1 MKITFDIT
9 VTSNDNDPYTACEIK
24 SLKDGDVWR
33 PSGLEGDFKSTYG
46 AIAKLCLMNLELANS
61 TDEIF
66 MLFEYYARL
75 YPEAAQLAIKNSQ
88 VIIER
93 GE

>member
-1 MKITFDIT
+1 MKITFEIT
-9 VTSNDNDPYTACEIK
+9 VPSNDSDPYKACEIK
-24 SLKDGDVWR
+24 LLNDGDVWR
-33 PSGLEGDFKSTYG
+33 PSGLEGSSKSTYG
-46 AIAKLCLMNLELANS
+46 AIAKLCLMNLELTNT

-75 YPEAAQLAIKNSQ
+75 YPDSAQLAIKNIQ
-88 VIIER
+88 AINET

>member
-1 MKITFDIT
+1 MKITFEIT
-9 VTSNDNDPYTACEIK
+9 VTSNDSAPYTACEIK
-24 SLKDGDVWR
+24 SLNDGDVWR
-33 PSGLEGDFKSTYG
+33 PSGLEGNSKSIYG

-75 YPEAAQLAIKNSQ
+75 YPKSAQTAIKNSQ
-88 VIIER
+88 VANER
-93 GE
+93 SE